1 MIEPELGRDRKWFP
15 ASQSLGGGQ
24 ENLFFH
30 ADVAEKPGSKLI
42 IRSLINLVDMSHSLL
57 KQLFKPPVVFYQKV
71 CDRSCLFV
79 LSRRHPLPPIMSSS
93 EEDRGRGRSSTRLAS
108 PRAGEAS

>member
-1 MIEPELGRDRKWFP
+1 MIESKLGGDEKWLP

-30 ADVAEKPGSKLI
+30 ANVAEKPGSKLR

-57 KQLFKPPVVFYQKV
+57 KQLFKSPVVCHQKV
-71 CDRSCLFV
+71 CDRSCFSV
-79 LSRRHPLPPIMSSS
+79 LSWFHLLPSITP
-93 EEDRGRGRSSTRLAS
+93 
-108 PRAGEAS
+108 P